1 MNKLLLSG
9 FLIALAFGTMGKP
22 VDIETPSQITSFP
35 NATNQTCQE
44 CESLVNI
51 IAVESKVLNKTITNI
66 IEIVRGIC
74 NEINGPSGKEC
85 LVVLNEIQQI
95 MTWIANGLTAPVICH
110 RLGFCANTTHVDRV
124 QCQSD
129 L

>member
-9 FLIALAFGTMGKP
+9 FLIALAFGTMGRP
-22 VDIETPSQITSFP
+22 VDIDAPSQITSFP
-35 NATNQTCQE
+35 NATNQTCHE

-51 IAVESKVLNKTITNI
+51 IAVDSKVLNKTITNI
-66 IEIVRGIC
+66 IEIVRGVC

-85 LVVLNEIQQI
+85 VAVLNEIQQI

-110 RLGFCANTTHVDRV
+110 RLGFCSNSTSIHSV
-124 QCQSD
+124 QCQTD